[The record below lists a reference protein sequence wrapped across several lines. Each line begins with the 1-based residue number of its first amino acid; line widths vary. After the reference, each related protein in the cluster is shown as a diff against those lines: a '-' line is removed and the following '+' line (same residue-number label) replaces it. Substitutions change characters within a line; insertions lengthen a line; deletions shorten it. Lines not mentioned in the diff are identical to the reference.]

1 MRNVSI
7 VRLFATTFSVIILVA
22 TMVGYSSASSSE
34 SGDDSAAISKLETI
48 KENHMATKRQEA
60 IKADIHTDVTTTGH
74 ASTWLTKV
82 NSNVINMV
90 TNRHEGV
97 AQAEIVIDGKTYYG
111 SCKGCAENMINNTST
126 RFARDPYTNKLVDK
140 AEATI
145 FTDSSG
151 RAWYFE
157 SGNTQASFID
167 LASQDT
173 VYGYEEAKDH

>member
-1 MRNVSI
+1 MKNVSI
-7 VRLFATTFSVIILVA
+7 VRLFATIFSVFILIA
-22 TMVGYSSASSSE
+22 TLVGYSSAQSSE
-34 SGDDSAAISKLETI
+34 SGDSGIISALETI
-48 KENHMATKRQEA
+48 KENHMAAKREEA
-60 IKADIHTDVTTTGH
+60 IKAGSTPSTITGH

-82 NSNVINMV
+82 NSNEINMV

-111 SCKGCAENMINNTST
+111 SCKGCAENMTSNTST

-157 SGNTQASFID
+157 SGNTQASFIE

>member
-1 MRNVSI
+1 MTKNSI
-7 VRLFATTFSVIILVA
+7 RRLFVTTFSVFILIA
-22 TMVGYSSASSSE
+22 TMVGYSSAN
-34 SGDDSAAISKLETI
+34 SGEHGDRGLTISKLETI

-60 IKADIHTDVTTTGH
+60 IKADIDTHSIATGH

-82 NSNVINMV
+82 SANEVNMV
-90 TNRHEGV
+90 TNRYEGV
-97 AQAEIVIDGKTYYG
+97 AQAEIAVDGKTYYG
-111 SCKGCAENMINNTST
+111 SCEGCAENMTSNEST

-157 SGNTQASFID
+157 SNNTQASFIE

-173 VYGYEEAKDH
+173 VYGYSEAPGH

>member
-1 MRNVSI
+1 MKNFAI
-7 VRLFATTFSVIILVA
+7 VRLLTTTFSVLILIA
-22 TMVGYSSASSSE
+22 TMVGYSSANSS
-34 SGDDSAAISKLETI
+34 GHDNKSAAISKLETI

-82 NSNVINMV
+82 SANEVNMV
-90 TNRHEGV
+90 TNRFEGV
-97 AQAEIVIDGKTYYG
+97 AQAEIAIDGKSYYG
-111 SCKGCAENMINNTST
+111 SCEGCAENMTSNTST
-126 RFARDPYTNKLVDK
+126 RFARDPYSNKLVDK

-157 SGNTQASFID
+157 SGNSQASFVE

-173 VYGYEEAKDH
+173 VYGYSEAKSH